1 MLDSMVA
8 SSRPT
13 RAEVA
18 DVANAI
24 LDGTDAL
31 MLSQETA
38 VGAYPVEAVAMMA
51 SIAEHTEPE
60 APYER
65 WNEER
70 VRRGERDPSYTVAY
84 SACAAARQLDLAA
97 LVIPTLSGPLGAA
110 SSPRTARRSRS
121 TRCRRARRRC
131 AAAG

>member
-1 MLDSMVA
+1 MLDSMVT

-24 LDGTDAL
+24 LDGTDAV

-38 VGAYPVEAVAMMA
+38 IGAYPVEAIAMMA
-51 SIAEHTEPE
+51 AVAEQAEAV
-60 APYER
+60 APYEE
-65 WNEER
+65 WNASR
-70 VRRGERDPSYTVAY
+70 VRRMEADPAYTWRTA
-84 SACAAARQLDLAA
+84 SASLYGSSASTRW
-97 LVIPTLSGPLGAA
+97 
-110 SSPRTARRSRS
+110 SSPPSPGAPRAWSPHTAPRCRS
-121 TRCRRARRRC
+121 TRSPPAARRC